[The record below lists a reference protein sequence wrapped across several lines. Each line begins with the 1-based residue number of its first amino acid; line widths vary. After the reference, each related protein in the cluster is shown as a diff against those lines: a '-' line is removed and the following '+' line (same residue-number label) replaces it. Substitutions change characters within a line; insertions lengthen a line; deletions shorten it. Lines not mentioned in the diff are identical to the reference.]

1 VVANPFSTPLA
12 SLCLAPP
19 AARLFPGVEIP
30 WYLESEHDDHLIFLL
45 KNLVRAPMETD
56 EQLLVFEHRL
66 ANFGDNFYGAWRW
79 FRLAWGNLVS
89 HFVW

>member
-1 VVANPFSTPLA
+1 MDRFSTPLA

-30 WYLESEHDDHLIFLL
+30 WYLETEEDEHAAYLLRHLMH
-45 KNLVRAPMETD
+45 AAMDAD

-66 ANFGDNFYGAWRW
+66 SVLGDNFYGKVGRGGAGTRPVVQI
-79 FRLAWGNLVS
+79 LS
-89 HFVW
+89 IM